1 MRIAGTTHIRQN
13 VEKIQARIKEAEIK
27 LLPKEWGIKEFYGS
41 IYIPLDGPRDPA
53 YQGTPV
59 SRFLEYLDKL
69 SLPQR
74 YQFVDLGSGLGAACY
89 GAAEHF
95 ERVTG
100 YENNQVIF
108 EEAEN
113 IRSEFG
119 IDNVKFINTD
129 FMRISLSP
137 FKVVFFFRPFA
148 DNFFE
153 EIRPK
158 LLETRPGTRL
168 ISRQFRL
175 PEVFSGADFSLMEE
189 LARQEEKDFPN
200 FPFYTYLRR

>member
-1 MRIAGTTHIRQN
+1 MKIAGTTHIRQN
-13 VEKIQARIKEAEIK
+13 VEKIQARIKEAEKK
-27 LLPKEWGIKEFYGS
+27 LLPKEWKVKEFFGS

-59 SRFLEYLDKL
+59 SRFLGYLDKL
-69 SLPQR
+69 SLPRR
-74 YQFVDLGSGLGAACY
+74 YPFVDLGSGLGAACY

-100 YENNQVIF
+100 YESNRAIF
-108 EEAEN
+108 DEAEN
-113 IRSEFG
+113 IHSEFG

-129 FMRISLSP
+129 FMQVPLSP
-137 FKVVFFFRPFA
+137 FRVVFFFRPFA

-158 LLETRPGTRL
+158 LLETEPGTYL

-175 PEVFSGADFSLMEE
+175 PEIFDGSNFSLLEK
-189 LARQEEKDFPN
+189 LAGQEEKDFPN
-200 FPFYTYLRR
+200 FPFYAYLRR

>member
-13 VEKIQARIKEAEIK
+13 VEKIQARIKEAEKK
-27 LLPKEWGIKEFYGS
+27 LMLKEWGTDQFFGNV
-41 IYIPLDGPRDPA
+41 YIPLDGPRDPA

-59 SRFLEYLDKL
+59 FRSLEYLDKL

-100 YENNQVIF
+100 YENNQLIF

-113 IRSEFG
+113 IRSESG
-119 IDNVKFINTD
+119 IDNVRFINTD

-137 FKVVFFFRPFA
+137 FRVVFFFRPFA
-148 DNFFE
+148 ENFFE

-158 LLETRPGTRL
+158 LLETEPGTYI

-175 PEVFSGADFSLMEE
+175 PEIFDESNFSLLEK

-200 FPFYTYLRR
+200 FPFYAYLRR